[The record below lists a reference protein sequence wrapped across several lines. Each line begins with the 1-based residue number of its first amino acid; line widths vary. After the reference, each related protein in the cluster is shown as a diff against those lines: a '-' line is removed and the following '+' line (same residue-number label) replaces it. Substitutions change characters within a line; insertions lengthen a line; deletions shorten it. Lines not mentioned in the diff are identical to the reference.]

1 MEIQIKKLYELVDSP
16 FVLDT
21 QMTYPT
27 IPESTANFLTDYNTS
42 KAIYDRYFLKEHGNK
57 FVEVDGD
64 EEEDVVLN
72 WKKEIQAIQRIYLDS
87 WAHMYY
93 ALDIAY
99 NPVYN
104 VEEHIETQYGAHE
117 TDREYGATQNTN
129 QYGATQDTKQYG
141 ATQDTMQYGATQD
154 TTQYGATQDT
164 TQYGATKDTTQYG
177 ATSDTLGTHTDTRT
191 NYSVSFDGTTEK
203 ETGKQSDVIGSQ
215 TNTSLTHTDTVDSIQ
230 HSDVASSIQ
239 HSDVVSSIQHSDVA
253 SSIQH
258 TDTASSLAHTDTL
271 SALAHTDKETS
282 KLHTDTVDR
291 TGNIGIKSASALA
304 QEEVLLRE
312 RNIFFKGIFLTIS
325 REVGAY
331 YDNYFI

>member
-1 MEIQIKKLYELVDSP
+1 MEIQIKKLFELVSSP

-27 IPESTANFLTDYNTS
+27 IPESDANFLTDYNTN
-42 KAIYDRYFLKEHGNK
+42 KAQYDRYFLKEHGNK

-72 WKKEIQAIQRIYLDS
+72 WKKEIQAIQRIYLDA

-117 TDREYGATQNTN
+117 TDREYGATQDTML
-129 QYGATQDTKQYG
+129 YGATSNTKQYG
-141 ATQDTMQYGATQD
+141 ATQDTIQYGATQD

-164 TQYGATKDTTQYG
+164 TQYGATELTKEYG

-191 NYSVSFDGTTEK
+191 NYSVSFDGSTEK

-215 TNTSLTHTDTVDSIQ
+215 TNTSLTHTDKDSTIQHSDIASSIQ

-239 HSDVVSSIQHSDVA
+239 HSDVS

-258 TDTASSLAHTDTL
+258 TDTESALTHTDTA
-271 SALAHTDKETS
+271 SSLAHTDKETS